1 MPHII
6 QICNYT
12 TVTNTMAEEA
22 WVDLTH
28 YLQGKFG
35 LKTTDYYGG
44 SPDFTTAA
52 RTGGRD
58 IIFVVMLDDTP
69 IRTERDTA
77 DRALQL
83 RSAGH
88 AGSWIRQPSRRRAP
102 PSRQVRVDG
111 FSRFSPR
118 EDRSTRPH
126 SHEAHRLKRTTT
138 PRVDRVA
145 WRGLLSAVPKVHG
158 ASVCFGY

>member
-6 QICNYT
+6 QICNQET
-12 TVTNTMAEEA
+12 ITDLMAEEA

-58 IIFVVMLDDTP
+58 IIFVVVLDNTP
-69 IRTERDTA
+69 IRTERDAA
-77 DRALQL
+77 DRNAEVLC
-83 RSAGH
+83 G
-88 AGSWIRQPSRRRAP
+88 
-102 PSRQVRVDG
+102 RVT
-111 FSRFSPR
+111 R
-118 EDRSTRPH
+118 EMQMRGY
-126 SHEAHRLKRTTT
+126 
-138 PRVDRVA
+138 
-145 WRGLLSAVPKVHG
+145 GLLDIGVLLHHG
-158 ASVCFGY
+158 KSGWADSLREKIGRLGRTVMKHTD

>member
-22 WVDLTH
+22 WEDLAH

-77 DRALQL
+77 DRNAEWLCNCVAQDMQARGYGNL
-83 RSAGH
+83 RVGVLLHHGKSGWMD
-88 AGSWIRQPSRRRAP
+88 SL
-102 PSRQVRVDG
+102 
-111 FSRFSPR
+111 R
-118 EDRSTRPH
+118 EKIG
-126 SHEAHRLKRTTT
+126 RLGRTAMRHT
-138 PRVDRVA
+138 D
-145 WRGLLSAVPKVHG
+145 
-158 ASVCFGY
+158 